1 MAALRNVEAD
11 EAGRLRAFR
20 NKFGRGWDAEAGDE
34 EDPSSSASEGSATT
48 GTVAG
53 ATKTEP
59 EDSLMDLISSQYGS
73 RESNALKDKN
83 QGSSKAAKG
92 GEDGKKMITIK
103 NRETGKLEKVE
114 VTGSKADKV
123 DKKEKKAGDGNRGWG
138 GSS

>member
-20 NKFGRGWDAEAGDE
+20 NKFGRGWDAEAADE
-34 EDPSSSASEGSATT
+34 EDPSSSAFDSNTA
-48 GTVAG
+48 AG
-53 ATKTEP
+53 ALAGGQRVEE

-73 RESNALKDKN
+73 KESNALKDKN
-83 QGSSKAAKG
+83 QDQNKGAKAAD
-92 GEDGKKMITIK
+92 DGKKMITIK

-123 DKKEKKAGDGNRGWG
+123 DKKEKKAGDSNRGWG